1 MHVSFRKMPPKT
13 KEPEQL
19 NESPFHSLPG
29 NTSIRSPTKGLSRTG
44 GKGKASAAAGSSTQV
59 AETPMPIRTKSTT
72 LPHQT
77 TVVDLVEY
85 ESRSATVALA
95 LEPLTFC
102 RPDPR
107 GERGERRHAQR
118 RPQTQHQLRR
128 GICDRYCITDHEA
141 AADDEASQLR
151 KQIHYQQQRWQ
162 KLPTEFRIYES

>member
-1 MHVSFRKMPPKT
+1 
-13 KEPEQL
+13 
-19 NESPFHSLPG
+19 
-29 NTSIRSPTKGLSRTG
+29 
-44 GKGKASAAAGSSTQV
+44 
-59 AETPMPIRTKSTT
+59 MPIRTKSTT

-162 KLPTEFRIYES
+162 KLPTEFEYTNHDNWNRTKRSDDTLGSGRRPTQIVNASLIGSSQKH